1 MYRLQSITKPH
12 LLPYTNQKLSC
23 YSGSILVECKLF
35 KMRIII
41 IIIIYNTLQHRV
53 YNMYKREEKCTG
65 GNQYKLNTALCLPEM
80 STVEVVKS
88 E

>member
-1 MYRLQSITKPH
+1 MQHNVLSKTKPH
-12 LLPYTNQKLSC
+12 LLPYTNQKLSG

-35 KMRIII
+35 KMRINLLLTAQNII
-41 IIIIYNTLQHRV
+41 VCTKGRKSVLEETNT
-53 YNMYKREEKCTG
+53 
-65 GNQYKLNTALCLPEM
+65 NTALCVPEM